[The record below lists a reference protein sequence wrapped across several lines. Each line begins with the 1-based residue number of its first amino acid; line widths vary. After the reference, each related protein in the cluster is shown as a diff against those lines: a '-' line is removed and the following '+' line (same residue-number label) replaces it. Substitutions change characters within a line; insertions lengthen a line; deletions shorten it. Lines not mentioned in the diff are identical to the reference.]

1 MVIEELES
9 QSIPWVTVFH
19 GLRGLLFYLFMKSLA
34 VDLIKMSYIRLDMLI
49 LSASLVAMFGILWE
63 SLGGMTSLGDVHH
76 CRQALRIYSFSPILN
91 ASLLSLKG

>member
-34 VDLIKMSYIRLDMLI
+34 VNLIKIVLHEIRYVNTQCLI
-49 LSASLVAMFGILWE
+49 GGTVWDPMGIFGRYDLT
-63 SLGGMTSLGDVHH
+63 GGCSPL
-76 CRQALRIYSFSPILN
+76 QAGFEDLQ
-91 ASLLSLKG
+91 LLPNS